1 MKPITGI
8 IGVIL
13 LISSVVL
20 VILSTGQE
28 TKIAKKE
35 AMVEKY
41 VAHSNEAL
49 EAKDTKEAIRFAKL
63 AITTDPKNKKGFKA
77 YEHAMKQKY
86 KPSHHKATQESSGHN
101 KHSKSKDDDEEEE
114 APDMGC

>member
-8 IGVIL
+8 IGIIL
-13 LISSVVL
+13 LIASVVL
-20 VILSTGQE
+20 VALSTDQQE
-28 TKIAKKE
+28 QIAQKE

-41 VAHSNEAL
+41 VLHSHEAL
-49 EAKDTKEAIRFAKL
+49 KAHKTDEAIKYAKL

-77 YEHAMKQKY
+77 YEHALKLKY
-86 KPSHHKATQESSGHN
+86 KPSHHKDNDEGSTHR
-101 KHSKSKDDDEEEE
+101 KHSKSTDEEEEE